1 LIDIHH
7 IMNIKQIVIW
17 GHKLHSHTHSYIH
30 NGFYIAF
37 NKLGFETYYYDDS
50 DDVSIH
56 DFSNSLFITEHQVN
70 KKIPLRQDCL
80 YLTHYIDEGDYIG
93 IPKENIII
101 LKVTLRDFLEKE
113 LNKGLTYSELTFGQK
128 YEYHSIDDGY
138 NCLYMYWATD
148 LLPEQIDENIR
159 EINNIIVQPE
169 INFIGSL
176 TDKWKQFNFLCI
188 NNGIFFNHYGAT
200 FNIHSNLNV
209 SITDNMNLIKR
220 SLIAPALQ
228 DDEQVK
234 KQYIPCRIFKNI
246 SYGKMGITNN
256 KTVNELFGD
265 RLIYE
270 TDLNK
275 LFEKSIEFE
284 RNSKKQEKIIELMEH
299 VRDNHTYINR
309 VNTILN
315 YINKYTSFTSFAP

>member
-1 LIDIHH
+1 MKIQQVI
-7 IMNIKQIVIW
+7 IW

-37 NKLGFETYYYDDS
+37 RKLGFETYYYDDY
-50 DDVSIH
+50 DDVSKH

-70 KKIPLRQDCL
+70 KKIPLRQDCV
-80 YLTHYIDEGDYIG
+80 YVTHYVDENDYTG

-101 LKVTLRDFLEKE
+101 LKVTLRDFVEGD
-113 LNKGLTYSELTFGQK
+113 LNKNLNYTKLPFGQK
-128 YEYHSIDDGY
+128 YECHATDNGY

-148 LLPEQIDENIR
+148 LLPEEIDKNIR
-159 EINNIIVQPE
+159 EININTSQSE
-169 INFIGSL
+169 INFIGSA
-176 TDKWKQFNFLCI
+176 TGKWRQFHKICI
-188 NNGIFFNHYGAT
+188 QNGLRVNHLGAT
-200 FNIHSNLNV
+200 FNIHSNRNV
-209 SITDNMNLIKR
+209 SIADNMNLIKR

-228 DDEQVK
+228 DDDQVR

-256 KTVNELFGD
+256 KIVNDLFNN

-275 LFEKSIEFE
+275 LLKKSIEFE
-284 RNSKKQEKIIELMEH
+284 HNPRKHELIIELMEY
-299 VRDNHTYINR
+299 VRDNHTYISR
-309 VNTILN
+309 VNTMIK
-315 YINKYTSFTSFAP
+315 YINDYTKFRL